1 MADEDDA
8 KKQEDTKA
16 EGDDKSQKTGKLN
29 SFLPWI
35 IMAVIVVVC
44 AGSGFALGRLF
55 AGSGQAQTDEVTK
68 QDLTTQTDYL
78 KTNDSTKNLQENWYY
93 DLEPVV
99 ANLNEPGA
107 TRYVR
112 ATMILEISSEVDKK
126 KGTILLD
133 GKKPLLIDWLTKYLA
148 NLTLEDATG
157 ARNLKRIQSQIR
169 DAFNE
174 KLFPDAKPQV
184 KRILFKE
191 GFAIQ

>member
-8 KKQEDTKA
+8 KKQDDSMA
-16 EGDDKSQKTGKLN
+16 ENGDKPQQTGKGGGILQ
-29 SFLPWI
+29 WI
-35 IMAVIVVVC
+35 IMAVVVAVC

-55 AGSGQAQTDEVTK
+55 AGSGPDQTDEATK
-68 QDLTTQTDYL
+68 HDRTTQADYL
-78 KTNDSTKNLQENWYY
+78 KTNDSTENLQENWYY
-93 DLEPVV
+93 GLEPVV

-112 ATMILEISSEVDKK
+112 STLILEISSEVNKK

-133 GKKPLLIDWLTKYLA
+133 GKKPLLINWLTIYLA

-174 KLFPDAKPQV
+174 ELFPDAKPQI